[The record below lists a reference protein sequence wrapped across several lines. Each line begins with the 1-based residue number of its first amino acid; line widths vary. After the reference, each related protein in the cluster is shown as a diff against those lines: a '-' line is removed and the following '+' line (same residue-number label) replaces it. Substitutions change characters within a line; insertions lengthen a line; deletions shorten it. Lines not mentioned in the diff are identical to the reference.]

1 MLELEYGL
9 RPALVSLFRALR
21 DCDCGG
27 AAGAELE
34 QMLRGEGARG
44 RSARVAGR
52 LVRVLLELDLVA
64 LVRDPP
70 GLTLLDHAPTALDR
84 SPAFR
89 FYSQVYEE
97 GKRYLNRANHQAGA

>member
-1 MLELEYGL
+1 
-9 RPALVSLFRALR
+9 VSLYRALR
-21 DCDCGG
+21 DCGG
-27 AAGAELE
+27 AAGAEFE
-34 QMLRGEGARG
+34 QMLRGEGAHE

-52 LVRVLLELDLVA
+52 LVRVLSELELVA

-70 GLTLLDHAPTALDR
+70 ALALLDHAPTTLDR

-97 GKRYLNRANHQAGA
+97 GKRYLNRANHRAGA